1 MSEHPGV
8 RLRRIRKARGLSLA
22 VVAGLAGISKSYL
35 SRLENGE
42 RALDRRQLITA
53 LADAL
58 NVTPADIIGH
68 ALPAV
73 PESPDSRLDAIRGAL
88 ISVAV
93 GEVLGQ
99 PRSLENLTQRAS
111 IVLDAARDCDYRR
124 AGADLPE
131 LIHDLHATL
140 EAGKHKREVS
150 ALAALVHI
158 QGAQAT
164 VGALGADE
172 ALMWATGD
180 LARRTAQESEDP
192 VAIAVAAFGT
202 ALGSLLPSGQ
212 FDIADR
218 MLTSADP
225 GTSTEATTHLH
236 GMITLARSLTAASRA
251 RHAEQQAA
259 LEHAVELAG
268 RIDTTNPWTIGRRW
282 FGWSPENVALWRMS
296 VAVENADHGRAVAI
310 GDSINPASLP
320 SPTRRFQFHVTHAR
334 ALCRVPRRHN
344 DAIRALR
351 AAEDIA
357 PARMRVH
364 QGARSVMVELA
375 ERAKREALGELRGL
389 AQRSGLE
396 L

>member
-8 RLRRIRKARGLSLA
+8 RLRRIRKARNLSQG

-42 RALDRRQLITA
+42 RALDRRQLISA
-53 LADAL
+53 LANAL
-58 NVTPADIIGH
+58 NVTNADITGH

-93 GEVLGQ
+93 GEAQGQ
-99 PRSLENLTQRAS
+99 AQSLENLSERAS

-124 AGADLPE
+124 AGSDLPE

-140 EAGKHKREVS
+140 AAGKHKREVS

-164 VGALGADE
+164 VGALGADDT
-172 ALMWATGD
+172 LMWTTGD
-180 LARRTAQESEDP
+180 LARRAADESEDP
-192 VAIAVAAFGT
+192 VARAVAAFGT

-212 FDIADR
+212 FDLADR
-218 MLTSADP
+218 MLASADP
-225 GTSTEATTHLH
+225 GTDTEANAHLH
-236 GMITLARSLTAASRA
+236 GMVTLARSLSAAAATRGA
-251 RHAEQQAA
+251 DQQAA
-259 LEHAVELAG
+259 LEHAVDLAG
-268 RIDTTNPWTIGRRW
+268 RIDHTDPMTVGRRW

-296 VAVENADHGRAVAI
+296 VAVENADHGRAAAI
-310 GDSINPASLP
+310 GDAINPAALP
-320 SPTRRFQFHVTHAR
+320 SPTRRFQFHITRAR
-334 ALCRVPRRHN
+334 ALCRLPRRQG
-344 DAIRALR
+344 DAVRSLR

-357 PARMRVH
+357 PSRVRVH

-389 AQRSGLE
+389 AHRSGLE